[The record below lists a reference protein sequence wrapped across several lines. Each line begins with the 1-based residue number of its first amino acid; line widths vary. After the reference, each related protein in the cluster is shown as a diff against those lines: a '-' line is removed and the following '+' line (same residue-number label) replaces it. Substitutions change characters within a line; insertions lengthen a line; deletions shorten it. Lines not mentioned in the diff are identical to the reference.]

1 MTERSAVSE
10 RYGGRAP
17 GYQGTKLNKRPLLI
31 IAGIAIVLIAIG
43 AAFFAFRPAGAPTTA
58 SDVSFEAIDS
68 NHAVVTFNIRPDRTR
83 DSVCSVIAKNEF
95 EAVVGYREVTIPAA
109 ADTTS
114 SDLFHQEVDV
124 NTTQQAVQGHLDS
137 CWFVS

>member
-1 MTERSAVSE
+1 MSE

-17 GYQGTKLNKRPLLI
+17 GYRGAQLNRRTLLI
-31 IAGIAIVLIAIG
+31 IAGIIAVLITAG

-58 SDVSFEAIDS
+58 SDVAFEAVDS
-68 NHAVVTFNIRPDRTR
+68 NRAIVEFNIRPDRSR
-83 DSVCSVIAKNEF
+83 DSVCSVVAKNDF

-109 ADTTS
+109 PDTAS
-114 SDLFHQEVDV
+114 SDLFHQEVSV
-124 NTTQQAVQGHLDS
+124 NTTQLAVQGHLET

>member
-1 MTERSAVSE
+1 MSE

-31 IAGIAIVLIAIG
+31 AAGIVTVLIAIG

-68 NHAVVTFNIRPDRTR
+68 NRAVVTFNIRPDRER
-83 DSVCSVIAKNEF
+83 DSVCSVVAKNDF

-109 ADTTS
+109 PDTAS
-114 SDLFHQEVDV
+114 SDLFHQKVEV
-124 NTTQQAVQGHLDS
+124 NTTQRAVQGHLES